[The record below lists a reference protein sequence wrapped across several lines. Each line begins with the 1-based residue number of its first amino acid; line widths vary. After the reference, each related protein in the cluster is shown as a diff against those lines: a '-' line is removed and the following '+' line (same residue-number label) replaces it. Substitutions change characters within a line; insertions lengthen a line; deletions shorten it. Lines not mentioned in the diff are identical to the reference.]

1 MSLPRYVLPPLHHHR
16 VYQLLGL
23 DQGMITTNKNITQ
36 CKKKTL
42 WHKTRLQ
49 RHFWIL
55 LEMTTR
61 TLKWTTSLIATY
73 RCFEEIILVTHCYNE
88 QKEYPISRM
97 ECRWIIFLQVSYLIV
112 DEADNDMDMEKVVI
126 VLTSSFCARTWR
138 LGLGEIG
145 PEDPNFKIKTCTLG
159 FWWEIEF

>member
-55 LEMTTR
+55 SEMTTR
-61 TLKWTTSLIATY
+61 TLKWTTSSIATY

-88 QKEYPISRM
+88 SKKYLISRM
-97 ECRWIIFLQVSYLIV
+97 ECRWIMYLKVSYLIV

-138 LGLGEIG
+138 LKMFVSPQDSIILKSGQ
-145 PEDPNFKIKTCTLG
+145 T
-159 FWWEIEF
+159 